1 MTSARTA
8 LARTASSHPASALS
22 ARRTSARTALARM
35 ISARTALAR
44 KALAR
49 TASSHP
55 VLSRTASA
63 LSARRTSAR
72 TALAR
77 MTSAQPPPS
86 ASDPMLHGHLCA
98 TLPPR
103 LRGMV
108 RRALFQHTHLWMRSL
123 VLLWQLLATTAL
135 HNPCHKLRLRH
146 LEQEHRATAPR
157 ARRKPRAGRHCSATL
172 RQRRTAC
179 KCREIPR
186 LPCSRH
192 PPPRR
197 AWYCLKSSR
206 LLDLFH
212 GSSSCSRH
220 WCRESSFSRPT
231 RACQGSLSRLRR

>member
-1 MTSARTA
+1 MARTA
-8 LARTASSHPASALS
+8 LSHPASSRTASVISARMTSVRTASSHP
-22 ARRTSARTALARM
+22 
-35 ISARTALAR
+35 
-44 KALAR
+44 
-49 TASSHP
+49 
-55 VLSRTASA
+55 ASA

-86 ASDPMLHGHLCA
+86 ASDPTLHGHLCA

-103 LRGMV
+103 LCGMV

-146 LEQEHRATAPR
+146 LEQEHRATEPR

-192 PPPRR
+192 PPPWC
-197 AWYCLKSSR
+197 AWYCLESSR
-206 LLDLFH
+206 SLDSFH
-212 GSSSCSRH
+212 GSSSRSRH
-220 WCRESSFSRPT
+220 WCRGFSFSRLART
-231 RACQGSLSRLRR
+231 CRGSLSRSRR